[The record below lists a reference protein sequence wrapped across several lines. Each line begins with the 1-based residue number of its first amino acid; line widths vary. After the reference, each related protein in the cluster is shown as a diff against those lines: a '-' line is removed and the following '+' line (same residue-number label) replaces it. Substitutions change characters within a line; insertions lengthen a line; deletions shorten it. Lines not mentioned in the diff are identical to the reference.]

1 MNDIFSIEE
10 QGWVG
15 TGNTDVAAEN
25 HGLGPMLWTSQ
36 LRKLKR
42 SLHPP
47 MFYLGHVYSEKKF
60 TFAKIR
66 PMKAAST
73 IVDTIHCTFKKQRH
87 HYHHCAIMAM
97 LSDNM

>member
-1 MNDIFSIEE
+1 MI
-10 QGWVG
+10 
-15 TGNTDVAAEN
+15 
-25 HGLGPMLWTSQ
+25 
-36 LRKLKR
+36 
-42 SLHPP
+42 
-47 MFYLGHVYSEKKF
+47 YLGLQREKVVYSEKKF

-73 IVDTIHCTFKKQRH
+73 IVDTIHCTIKKQRHH